1 MSIPGGGLLS
11 PKEVMGFPCSYL
23 RESVSLE
30 IIPSQGIVW
39 MIQDEVGCETT
50 YLIFQI
56 KTIGSSTSSRVNGE
70 SEQVS
75 GTEDLNAYLD
85 LSLLN
90 YFSSS

>member
-1 MSIPGGGLLS
+1 
-11 PKEVMGFPCSYL
+11 
-23 RESVSLE
+23 
-30 IIPSQGIVW
+30 
-39 MIQDEVGCETT
+39 MIQEKVGCEAT

-56 KTIGSSTSSRVNGE
+56 KTTVNSTSSRVNGE

-75 GTEDLNAYLD
+75 GTEDLSAYLD

>member
-1 MSIPGGGLLS
+1 
-11 PKEVMGFPCSYL
+11 
-23 RESVSLE
+23 
-30 IIPSQGIVW
+30 
-39 MIQDEVGCETT
+39 MIQGEVGCEAT

-56 KTIGSSTSSRVNGE
+56 KTIVNSTSSRVNGE